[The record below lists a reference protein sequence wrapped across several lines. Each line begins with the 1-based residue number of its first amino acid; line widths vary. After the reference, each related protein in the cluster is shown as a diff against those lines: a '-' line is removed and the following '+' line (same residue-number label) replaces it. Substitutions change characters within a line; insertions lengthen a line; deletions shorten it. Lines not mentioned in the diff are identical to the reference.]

1 MPEPT
6 SSGSTPAQGRGFAVA
21 AIVSGLTGPFS
32 FGVGPLL
39 GILLGSIAVV
49 RNRRSGR
56 DSRTE
61 KLAVAGIL
69 TSVICLPLG
78 ILAALRLF
86 VR

>member
-1 MPEPT
+1 MPDPT
-6 SSGSTPAQGRGFAVA
+6 PFPPAPARGRALAVA

-32 FGVGPLL
+32 FGIGPLL
-39 GILLGSIAVV
+39 GLLLGSIAVV

-56 DSRTE
+56 DPRTE

-86 VR
+86 IR

>member
-1 MPEPT
+1 MPDPIP
-6 SSGSTPAQGRGFAVA
+6 SNPVPIQGRALAVA

-32 FGVGPLL
+32 FGIGPVL
-39 GILLGSIAVV
+39 GLLLGSVAVV
-49 RNRRSGR
+49 RNRRAGR
-56 DSRTE
+56 DPRTE

-86 VR
+86 LR